1 MIVSMNLIET
11 ISPFYAAAFMAL
23 VGACVGS
30 FITLI
35 TYRLP
40 LGLNVIATR
49 SRCTNCKKPLGV
61 WDLLPMIS
69 WAMLRKKS
77 RCCKQRISLRYPLTE
92 LACALAAFA
101 ITMLWGIAW
110 ETLFYCGL
118 LWAVVAIFITDLE
131 HQIIL
136 DEVQIFV
143 WVLGSL
149 YALINGR
156 ALEDIV
162 ALTVIGAGIGLG
174 LKYGF
179 LYFAGKDGLGLGDV
193 KFLGAAGVW
202 LPAWQAFVP
211 FMFTAGVLGI
221 MSALLWKKVGHGE
234 RFPFGP
240 ALALSLLLCVLYPP
254 AARNFFTLF
263 GLLHTP
269 PLY

>member
-1 MIVSMNLIET
+1 MIVSMMPIDT
-11 ISPFYAAAFMAL
+11 ISPLYIAALLA
-23 VGACVGS
+23 VIGACVGS

-40 LGLNVIATR
+40 LGLDVIITR
-49 SRCTNCKKPLGV
+49 SRCPKCQKPLHAR
-61 WDLLPMIS
+61 DLFPILS
-69 WAMLRKKS
+69 WVAMRGSS
-77 RCCKQRISLRYPLTE
+77 RCCQQKIGMRYPLVE
-92 LACALAAFA
+92 LICALCA
-101 ITMLWGIAW
+101 MLPVMVYGASLS
-110 ETLFYCGL
+110 TLFLVGL

-162 ALTVIGAGIGLG
+162 ALTVIGAAIGLG

-193 KFLGAAGVW
+193 KFLAAAGVW

-211 FMFTAGVLGI
+211 FMFAAGVLGI
-221 MSALLWKKVGHGE
+221 MSALLWKKAGHGE

-254 AARNFFTLF
+254 APRSFFTLF

-269 PLY
+269 PVF